1 MSTELK
7 VVRAFVVELDEMS
20 GLAVRQGDEGPEVL
34 AIADSSYNLAIA
46 PVSRPDARKLGK
58 PYAKLGKLLGEK
70 GASQWEAVA
79 TDGSGNVFVLEETP
93 GGVLGFAASLDRLLG
108 RIDLEVDDETLVPGW
123 GKKKNSRGEG
133 VVLLESGRFLV
144 AKEKDPPMLVEF
156 APKGAGPAGVTAD
169 LLNPKEFPFE
179 AGATFFAQASW
190 SLEGEIGDV
199 SDISATR
206 DGRLFAVSDQSRE
219 ILRIDLPLVP
229 GEPLVIVDRR
239 RLPSVVKKAEGLIIL
254 PDGRAV
260 VGSDDDPGRENLFV
274 VE

>member
-1 MSTELK
+1 MSEELK
-7 VVRAFVVELDEMS
+7 VVRSFVVELEEMS
-20 GLAVRQGDEGPEVL
+20 GLAVREGDEGPEVL

-46 PVSRPDARKLGK
+46 PVARPNAKKLGK

-70 GASQWEAVA
+70 GASQWEAVT
-79 TDGSGNVFVLEETP
+79 TDGAGNVFVLEETP
-93 GGVLGFAASLDRLLG
+93 GGVIGFAAPLDRLLG

-133 VVLLESGRFLV
+133 LILLENGRVLV

-156 APKGAGPAGVTAD
+156 APKGSGPEGVTAD
-169 LLNPKEFPFE
+169 LLNPKVFTF
-179 AGATFFAQASW
+179 AADATFFARASW
-190 SLEGEIGDV
+190 SLEGEMGDV

-206 DGRLFAVSDQSRE
+206 DGRLFALSDQSRE

-229 GEPLVIVDRR
+229 GQPLVVVGRR
-239 RLPSVVKKAEGLIIL
+239 KLPSAVKKAEGLIIL

-260 VGSDDDPGRENLFV
+260 VGSDDDAGEENLFI